1 MPKMPITA
9 NTGWSSTTLTTLFQS
24 QGTLALR
31 PGAERLLAGLMDI
44 VPELAEPGEP
54 QGLVGDPAR
63 AVIDHEDEAAG
74 QQQKPDQSEKAAD
87 HVSP

>member
-1 MPKMPITA
+1 MPKIPITT
-9 NTGWSSTTLTTLFQS
+9 NTGWSSITLTTLFQARHV
-24 QGTLALR
+24 TLG
-31 PGAERLLAGLMDI
+31 PGPERLLAGLMDI
-44 VPELAEPGEP
+44 VPELAETGEP
-54 QGLVGDPAR
+54 QRLVGDPAC